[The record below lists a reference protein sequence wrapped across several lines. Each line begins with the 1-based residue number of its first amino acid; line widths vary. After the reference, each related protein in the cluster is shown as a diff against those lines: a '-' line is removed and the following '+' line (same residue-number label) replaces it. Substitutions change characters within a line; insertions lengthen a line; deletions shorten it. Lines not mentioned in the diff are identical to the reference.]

1 MRVLPVLITVAVLAA
16 SAVCV
21 RLGFW
26 QLARWREKQGLNAA
40 LRATESTTGLVV
52 SGEPPP
58 AAAALNRSMRVTGRY
73 DETRQFLLSG
83 MLHEGEPGVEVVTPL
98 RVAGATTAILVNRG
112 WLPADDAMTAR
123 PQNYPEPGERVV
135 VGVAEA
141 MKRGAGPP
149 GPRALVVASPAGA
162 PPAGAPPAGDS
173 LALYTVRW
181 LDADSIAARL
191 PYPLAGYAVRQ
202 RPGAGVPGLPRRT
215 VRPLYDETLHL
226 GYAIQW
232 FLFAILIPGG
242 TAALAWSRRRR
253 AASRSTEATT

>member
-1 MRVLPVLITVAVLAA
+1 MRVLPVLIAVAVLAA

-26 QLARWREKQGLNAA
+26 QLARWREKQALNAA
-40 LRATESTTGLVV
+40 LRATESTTGLEV

-123 PQNYPEPGERVV
+123 PQDHPEPGECVV
-135 VGVAEA
+135 EGVAEA
-141 MKRGAGPP
+141 MKHGAGPP
-149 GPRALVVASPAGA
+149 GPRALAVA
-162 PPAGAPPAGDS
+162 PPAVAPPPGDS

-191 PYPLAGYAVRQ
+191 PYPLAGYVVRQ

-215 VRPLYDETLHL
+215 LRPLYDETMHL

-242 TAALAWSRRRR
+242 TAILARSRRRR

>member
-1 MRVLPVLITVAVLAA
+1 MRALPVLIAVAVLAG
-16 SAVCV
+16 SVVCV

-26 QLARWREKQGLNAA
+26 QLSRWREKQALNAA
-40 LRATESTTGLVV
+40 IRATESTTGLVV
-52 SGEPPP
+52 DGEPPP

-112 WLPADDAMTAR
+112 WLPADDATTAR
-123 PQNYPEPGERVV
+123 LQDYPEPGECSV

-141 MKRGAGPP
+141 MKHGAGPP
-149 GPRALVVASPAGA
+149 GPRAMAGA
-162 PPAGAPPAGDS
+162 LGGGAPPAGDS
-173 LALYTVRW
+173 PALYSVRW
-181 LDADSIAARL
+181 LDADSIAACL
-191 PYPLAGYAVRQ
+191 PYPLAGYVLRQ
-202 RPGAGVPGLPRRT
+202 RPGAGVPGLPHRT
-215 VRPLYDETLHL
+215 VRPLYDETMHL
-226 GYAIQW
+226 GYAVQW

-253 AASRSTEATT
+253 AASPSTEATT